1 MSHKTAYRVEPSKKM
16 ELHGKGGAKLGT
28 LHHHVK
34 DHSGEICYAILAFN
48 NEDGKVTHVP
58 LPWAMIAVDPHT
70 GTCKA
75 DIDHL
80 QLLGA
85 PHCRNANFSEFD
97 ADFAGQIDAA
107 FGLEFPGIEAL
118 NDFA

>member
-1 MSHKTAYRVEPSKKM
+1 MSNKTAYRVEPSKNM
-16 ELHGKGGAKLGT
+16 ALHGKDGAKLGT

-48 NEDGKVTHVP
+48 SEDGNVIHVP
-58 LPWAMIAVDPHT
+58 LPWSLIAVDPRS

-85 PHCRNANFSEFD
+85 PHCRNIADFD